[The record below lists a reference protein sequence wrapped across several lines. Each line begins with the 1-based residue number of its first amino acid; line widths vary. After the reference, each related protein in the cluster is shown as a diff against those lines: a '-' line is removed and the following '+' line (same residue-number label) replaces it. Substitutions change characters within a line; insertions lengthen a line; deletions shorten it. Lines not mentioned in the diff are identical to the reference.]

1 MGNSMIEVCNLIKTY
16 KSFKLDNASFDLAS
30 GRITGLIGANGA
42 GKSTILRIL
51 IGLVKSESGEISIDG
66 NKVSNLGEK
75 LRVGFVSQEL
85 NIYSDQKMSLL
96 SAFVKDIYKKQ
107 WDDELFRHYMRDVF
121 ALNEDL
127 KIKELSTGM
136 RVKFFL
142 AMELA
147 KKPECLLLDEV
158 TSGLDPMIRDEV
170 LDILLEIARR
180 DNIPVLMS
188 SHITEDLEKIADTI
202 IYIDSGRILLE
213 DTVDNIKNDY
223 FKVTGEELGNLSED
237 IRNIVLSKGIKT
249 HQYYV
254 YDASGLESNERAG
267 SPAMLS
273 DVLSFLRKG

>member
-1 MGNSMIEVCNLIKTY
+1 MIEVCNLNKTY
-16 KSFKLDNASFDLAS
+16 KSFKLGNASFDLES
-30 GRITGLIGANGA
+30 GKITGLIGVNGA

-66 NKVSNLGEK
+66 NKVLNLGEK

-85 NIYSDQKMSLL
+85 NIYSDQKMSAL
-96 SAFVKDIYKKQ
+96 SAFVKDIYRKQ
-107 WDDELFRHYMRDVF
+107 WNDDLFRHYMNDVF
-121 ALNEDL
+121 ALKDDL

-170 LDILLEIARR
+170 LDILQGIAQE

-188 SHITEDLEKIADTI
+188 SHITEDLEKIADKI

-213 DTVDNIKNDY
+213 DTVENIKKNY
-223 FKVTGEELGNLSED
+223 YRINEEELSKLGEETRALILD
-237 IRNIVLSKGIKT
+237 KGIKQ

-254 YDASGLESNERAG
+254 YDASGIENVEKAG
-267 SPAMLS
+267 SPALLS
-273 DVLSFLRKG
+273 DVLSFLRRG

>member
-1 MGNSMIEVCNLIKTY
+1 MIEVRNLNKTY
-16 KSFKLDNASFDLAS
+16 KSFKLGNASFDLES
-30 GRITGLIGANGA
+30 GKITGLIGVNGA

-66 NKVSNLGEK
+66 NKVSDLGEK

-85 NIYSDQKMSLL
+85 NIYSDQKMSAL
-96 SAFVKDIYKKQ
+96 SAFVKDIYRKQ
-107 WDDELFRHYMRDVF
+107 WNDDLFRHYMNDVF
-121 ALNEDL
+121 ALKDDL

-136 RVKFFL
+136 RVKSFL

-170 LDILLEIARR
+170 LDILQGIAQD

-188 SHITEDLEKIADTI
+188 SHITEDLEKIADKI

-213 DTVDNIKNDY
+213 DSVENIKKNY
-223 FKVTGEELGNLSED
+223 YRINEEELNKLGEETRALILD
-237 IRNIVLSKGIKT
+237 KGIKQ

-254 YDASGLESNERAG
+254 YDASGIENVEKAG
-267 SPAMLS
+267 SPALLS
-273 DVLSFLRKG
+273 DVLSFLRRG

>member
-1 MGNSMIEVCNLIKTY
+1 MIEVRNLNKTY
-16 KSFKLDNASFDLAS
+16 KSFKLGDASFDLES
-30 GRITGLIGANGA
+30 GKITGLIGVNGA

-66 NKVSNLGEK
+66 NKVSDLGEK

-85 NIYSDQKMSLL
+85 NIYSDQKMSAL
-96 SAFVKDIYKKQ
+96 SAFVKDIYRKQ
-107 WDDELFRHYMRDVF
+107 WNDGLFRHYMNDVF
-121 ALNEDL
+121 ALKDDL

-170 LDILLEIARR
+170 LDILQGIAQE

-188 SHITEDLEKIADTI
+188 SHITEDLEKIADKI

-213 DTVDNIKNDY
+213 DTVENIKKNY
-223 FKVTGEELGNLSED
+223 YRINEEALSKLGEETRALILD
-237 IRNIVLSKGIKT
+237 KGIKQ

-254 YDASGLESNERAG
+254 YDASEIENVEKAG
-267 SPAMLS
+267 TPALLS
-273 DVLSFLRKG
+273 DVLSFLRRG

>member
-1 MGNSMIEVCNLIKTY
+1 MIEVRNLNKTY
-16 KSFKLDNASFDLAS
+16 KSFKLGNASFDLES
-30 GRITGLIGANGA
+30 GKITGLIGVNGA

-66 NKVSNLGEK
+66 NKVSDLGEK

-85 NIYSDQKMSLL
+85 NIYSDQKMSAL
-96 SAFVKDIYKKQ
+96 SAFVKDIYRKQ
-107 WDDELFRHYMRDVF
+107 WNDDLFRHYMNDVF
-121 ALNEDL
+121 ALKDDL

-170 LDILLEIARR
+170 LDILQGIAQE
-180 DNIPVLMS
+180 DNIPVFMS
-188 SHITEDLEKIADTI
+188 SHITEDLEKIADKI

-213 DTVDNIKNDY
+213 DTVENIKKNY
-223 FKVTGEELGNLSED
+223 YRINEEELSKLDEETRALILD
-237 IRNIVLSKGIKT
+237 KGIKQ

-254 YDASGLESNERAG
+254 YDASGIENVEKAG
-267 SPAMLS
+267 SPALLS
-273 DVLSFLRKG
+273 DVLSFLRRG

>member
-1 MGNSMIEVCNLIKTY
+1 MIEVRNLNKTY
-16 KSFKLDNASFDLAS
+16 KSFKLGNASFDLES
-30 GRITGLIGANGA
+30 GKITGLIGVNGA

-66 NKVSNLGEK
+66 NKVLNLGEK

-85 NIYSDQKMSLL
+85 NIYSDQKMSAL
-96 SAFVKDIYKKQ
+96 SAFVKDIYRKQ
-107 WDDELFRHYMRDVF
+107 WNDDLFRHYMNDVF
-121 ALNEDL
+121 ALKDDL

-170 LDILLEIARR
+170 LDILQGIAQE

-188 SHITEDLEKIADTI
+188 SHITEDLEKIADKI

-213 DTVDNIKNDY
+213 DTVENIKKNY
-223 FKVTGEELGNLSED
+223 YRINEEELSKLGEETRALILD
-237 IRNIVLSKGIKT
+237 KGIKQ

-254 YDASGLESNERAG
+254 YDASGIENVEKAG
-267 SPAMLS
+267 SPALLS
-273 DVLSFLRKG
+273 DVLSFLRRG

>member
-1 MGNSMIEVCNLIKTY
+1 MIEVRNLNKTY
-16 KSFKLDNASFDLAS
+16 KSFKLGNASFDLES
-30 GRITGLIGANGA
+30 GKITGLIGVNGA

-66 NKVSNLGEK
+66 NKVSDLGEK

-85 NIYSDQKMSLL
+85 NIYSDQKMSAL
-96 SAFVKDIYKKQ
+96 SAFVKDIYRKQ
-107 WDDELFRHYMRDVF
+107 WNDDLFRHYMNDVF
-121 ALNEDL
+121 ALKDDL

-170 LDILLEIARR
+170 LDILQGIAQE

-188 SHITEDLEKIADTI
+188 SHITEDLEKIADKI

-213 DTVDNIKNDY
+213 DSVENIKKNY
-223 FKVTGEELGNLSED
+223 YRINEEELNKLGEETRALILD
-237 IRNIVLSKGIKT
+237 KGIKQ

-254 YDASGLESNERAG
+254 YDASGIENVEKAG
-267 SPAMLS
+267 SPALLS
-273 DVLSFLRKG
+273 DVLSFLRRG

>member
-1 MGNSMIEVCNLIKTY
+1 MIKVRNLNKTY
-16 KSFKLDNASFDLAS
+16 KSFKLGNASFDLES
-30 GRITGLIGANGA
+30 GKITGLIGVNGA

-66 NKVSNLGEK
+66 NKVLDVGEK

-85 NIYSDQKMSLL
+85 NIYSDQKMSAL
-96 SAFVKDIYKKQ
+96 SAFVKDIYRKQ
-107 WDDELFRHYMRDVF
+107 WNDDLFRHYMNDVF
-121 ALNEDL
+121 ALKDDL

-170 LDILLEIARR
+170 LDILQGIAQE

-188 SHITEDLEKIADTI
+188 SHITEDLEKIADKI

-213 DTVDNIKNDY
+213 DTVENIKKNY
-223 FKVTGEELGNLSED
+223 YRINEEALSKLGEETRALILD
-237 IRNIVLSKGIKT
+237 KGIKQ

-254 YDASGLESNERAG
+254 YDASGIENVEKAG
-267 SPAMLS
+267 SPALLS
-273 DVLSFLRKG
+273 DVLSFLRRG

>member
-1 MGNSMIEVCNLIKTY
+1 MIEVRNLNKTY
-16 KSFKLDNASFDLAS
+16 KSFKLGNASFDLES
-30 GRITGLIGANGA
+30 GEITGLIGVNGA

-66 NKVSNLGEK
+66 NKVSDLGEK

-85 NIYSDQKMSLL
+85 NIYSDQKMSAL
-96 SAFVKDIYKKQ
+96 SAFVKDIYRKQ
-107 WDDELFRHYMRDVF
+107 WNDDLFRHYMNDVF
-121 ALNEDL
+121 ALKDDL

-136 RVKFFL
+136 RVKSFL

-170 LDILLEIARR
+170 LDILQGIAQE

-188 SHITEDLEKIADTI
+188 SHITEDLEKIADKI

-213 DTVDNIKNDY
+213 DSVENIKKNY
-223 FKVTGEELGNLSED
+223 YRINEEELNKLGEETRALILD
-237 IRNIVLSKGIKT
+237 KGIKQ

-254 YDASGLESNERAG
+254 YDASGIENVEKAG
-267 SPAMLS
+267 SPALLS
-273 DVLSFLRKG
+273 DVLSFLRRG

>member
-1 MGNSMIEVCNLIKTY
+1 MIEVRNLNKTY
-16 KSFKLDNASFDLAS
+16 KSFKLDNASFDLEA
-30 GRITGLIGANGA
+30 GKITGLIGVNGA

-66 NKVSNLGEK
+66 NKVSDLGEK

-85 NIYSDQKMSLL
+85 NIYSDQKMSAL

-107 WDDELFRHYMRDVF
+107 WNDELFRHYMNDVF
-121 ALNEDL
+121 ALKDDL

-170 LDILLEIARR
+170 LDILQGIAQD

-188 SHITEDLEKIADTI
+188 SHITEDLEKIADKI

-213 DTVDNIKNDY
+213 DTVENIKKSYYRINEEELS
-223 FKVTGEELGNLSED
+223 KLGEETRALILD
-237 IRNIVLSKGIKT
+237 KGIKQ

-254 YDASGLESNERAG
+254 YDASGIENAEKAG
-267 SPAMLS
+267 SPALLS
-273 DVLSFLRKG
+273 DVLSFLRRG

>member
-1 MGNSMIEVCNLIKTY
+1 MIEVRNLNKTY
-16 KSFKLDNASFDLAS
+16 KSFKLGNASFDLES
-30 GRITGLIGANGA
+30 GEITGLIGVNGA

-66 NKVSNLGEK
+66 NKVLDLGEK

-85 NIYSDQKMSLL
+85 NIYSDQKMSAL
-96 SAFVKDIYKKQ
+96 SAFVKDIYRKQ
-107 WDDELFRHYMRDVF
+107 WNDDLFRHYMNDVF
-121 ALNEDL
+121 ALKDDL

-170 LDILLEIARR
+170 LDILQGIAQD

-188 SHITEDLEKIADTI
+188 SHITEDLEKIADKI

-213 DTVDNIKNDY
+213 DSVENIKKNY
-223 FKVTGEELGNLSED
+223 YRINEEELSKLGEETRALILD
-237 IRNIVLSKGIKT
+237 KGIKQ

-254 YDASGLESNERAG
+254 YDASGIENVEKAG
-267 SPAMLS
+267 SPALLS
-273 DVLSFLRKG
+273 DVLSFLRRG

>member
-1 MGNSMIEVCNLIKTY
+1 MIEVRNLNKTY
-16 KSFKLDNASFDLAS
+16 KSFKLDNASFDLEA
-30 GRITGLIGANGA
+30 GKITGLIGVNGA

-66 NKVSNLGEK
+66 NKVSDLGEK

-85 NIYSDQKMSLL
+85 NIYSDQKMSAL

-107 WDDELFRHYMRDVF
+107 WNDELFRHYMNDVF
-121 ALNEDL
+121 ALKDDL

-170 LDILLEIARR
+170 LDILQGIAQE

-188 SHITEDLEKIADTI
+188 SHITEDLEKIADKI

-213 DTVDNIKNDY
+213 DTVENIKKSYYRINEEELS
-223 FKVTGEELGNLSED
+223 KLGEETRALILD
-237 IRNIVLSKGIKT
+237 KGIKQ

-254 YDASGLESNERAG
+254 YDASGIENAEKAG
-267 SPAMLS
+267 SPALLS
-273 DVLSFLRKG
+273 DVLSFLRRG

>member
-1 MGNSMIEVCNLIKTY
+1 MIEVRNLNKTY
-16 KSFKLDNASFDLAS
+16 KSFKLGNASFDLES
-30 GRITGLIGANGA
+30 GKITGLIGVNGA

-66 NKVSNLGEK
+66 NKVLDLGEK

-85 NIYSDQKMSLL
+85 NIYSDQKMSAL
-96 SAFVKDIYKKQ
+96 SAFVKDIYRKQ
-107 WDDELFRHYMRDVF
+107 WNDDLFRHYMNDVF
-121 ALNEDL
+121 ALKDDL

-170 LDILLEIARR
+170 LDILQGIAQE

-188 SHITEDLEKIADTI
+188 SHITEDLEKIADKI

-213 DTVDNIKNDY
+213 DTVENIKKNY
-223 FKVTGEELGNLSED
+223 YRINEEELSKLGEETRALILD
-237 IRNIVLSKGIKT
+237 KGIKQ

-254 YDASGLESNERAG
+254 YDASEIENVEKAG
-267 SPAMLS
+267 SPALLS
-273 DVLSFLRKG
+273 DVLSFLRRGK

>member
-1 MGNSMIEVCNLIKTY
+1 MIEVRNLNKTY
-16 KSFKLDNASFDLAS
+16 KSFKLGNASFDLES
-30 GRITGLIGANGA
+30 GKITGLIGVNGA

-66 NKVSNLGEK
+66 NKVSDLGEK

-85 NIYSDQKMSLL
+85 NIYSDQKMSAL
-96 SAFVKDIYKKQ
+96 SAFVKDIYRKQ
-107 WDDELFRHYMRDVF
+107 WNDDLFRLYMNDVF
-121 ALNEDL
+121 ALKDDL

-170 LDILLEIARR
+170 LDILQGIAQD

-188 SHITEDLEKIADTI
+188 SHITEDLEKIADKI

-213 DTVDNIKNDY
+213 DTVENIKKNY
-223 FKVTGEELGNLSED
+223 YRINEEELSKLGEETRALILD
-237 IRNIVLSKGIKT
+237 KGIKQ

-254 YDASGLESNERAG
+254 YDASGIENVEKAG
-267 SPAMLS
+267 SPALLS
-273 DVLSFLRKG
+273 DVLSFLRRG

>member
-1 MGNSMIEVCNLIKTY
+1 MIEVRNLNKTY
-16 KSFKLDNASFDLAS
+16 KSFKLGNASFDLES
-30 GRITGLIGANGA
+30 GKITGLIGVNGA

-66 NKVSNLGEK
+66 NKVLDLGEK

-85 NIYSDQKMSLL
+85 NIYSDQKMSTL
-96 SAFVKDIYKKQ
+96 SSFVKDIYRKQ
-107 WDDELFRHYMRDVF
+107 WNDDLFRHYMNDVF
-121 ALNEDL
+121 ALKDDL

-136 RVKFFL
+136 SVKFFL

-170 LDILLEIARR
+170 LDILQGIAQD

-188 SHITEDLEKIADTI
+188 SHITEDLEKIADKI

-213 DTVDNIKNDY
+213 DTVENIKKNY
-223 FKVTGEELGNLSED
+223 YRINEEELSKLGEETRALILD
-237 IRNIVLSKGIKT
+237 KGIKQ

-254 YDASGLESNERAG
+254 YDTSGIENVEKAG
-267 SPAMLS
+267 SPALLS
-273 DVLSFLRKG
+273 DVLSFLRRG

>member
-1 MGNSMIEVCNLIKTY
+1 MIEVRNLNKTY
-16 KSFKLDNASFDLAS
+16 KSFKLGNASFDLES
-30 GRITGLIGANGA
+30 GEITGLIGVNGA

-66 NKVSNLGEK
+66 NKVSDLGEK

-85 NIYSDQKMSLL
+85 NIYSDQKMSAL
-96 SAFVKDIYKKQ
+96 SAFVKDIYRKQ
-107 WDDELFRHYMRDVF
+107 WNDDLFRHYMNDVF
-121 ALNEDL
+121 ALKDDL

-170 LDILLEIARR
+170 LDILQGIAQD

-188 SHITEDLEKIADTI
+188 SHITEDLEKIADKI

-213 DTVDNIKNDY
+213 DTVENIKKNY
-223 FKVTGEELGNLSED
+223 YRINEEELSKLGEETRALILD
-237 IRNIVLSKGIKT
+237 KGIKQ

-254 YDASGLESNERAG
+254 YDASGIENVEKAG
-267 SPAMLS
+267 SPALLS
-273 DVLSFLRKG
+273 DVLSFLRRG

>member
-1 MGNSMIEVCNLIKTY
+1 MIEVRNLNKTY
-16 KSFKLDNASFDLAS
+16 KSFKLGNASFDLES
-30 GRITGLIGANGA
+30 GKITGLIGVNGA

-66 NKVSNLGEK
+66 NKVSELGEK

-85 NIYSDQKMSLL
+85 NIYSDQKMSAL
-96 SAFVKDIYKKQ
+96 SAFVKDIYRKQ
-107 WDDELFRHYMRDVF
+107 WNDDLFRHYMNDVF
-121 ALNEDL
+121 ALKDDL

-170 LDILLEIARR
+170 LDILQGIAQE

-188 SHITEDLEKIADTI
+188 SHITEDLEKIADKI

-213 DTVDNIKNDY
+213 DTVENIKKNY
-223 FKVTGEELGNLSED
+223 YRINEEELSKLGEETRALILD
-237 IRNIVLSKGIKT
+237 KGIKQ

-254 YDASGLESNERAG
+254 YDASGIENVEKAG
-267 SPAMLS
+267 SPALLS
-273 DVLSFLRKG
+273 DVLSFLRRG

>member
-1 MGNSMIEVCNLIKTY
+1 MIEVRNLNKTY
-16 KSFKLDNASFDLAS
+16 KSFKLGNASFDLES
-30 GRITGLIGANGA
+30 GKITGLIGVNGA

-66 NKVSNLGEK
+66 NKVSDLGEK

-85 NIYSDQKMSLL
+85 NIYSDQKMSAL
-96 SAFVKDIYKKQ
+96 SAFVKDIYRKQ
-107 WDDELFRHYMRDVF
+107 WNDDLFRHYMNDVF
-121 ALNEDL
+121 ALKDDL

-170 LDILLEIARR
+170 LDILQGIAQE

-188 SHITEDLEKIADTI
+188 SHITEDLEKIADKI

-213 DTVDNIKNDY
+213 DTVENIKKNY
-223 FKVTGEELGNLSED
+223 YRINEEELNKLGEETRALILD
-237 IRNIVLSKGIKT
+237 KGIKQ

-254 YDASGLESNERAG
+254 YDASGIENVEKAG
-267 SPAMLS
+267 SPALLS
-273 DVLSFLRKG
+273 DVLSFLRRG

>member
-1 MGNSMIEVCNLIKTY
+1 MIEVRNLNKTY
-16 KSFKLDNASFDLAS
+16 KSFKLGNASFDLES
-30 GRITGLIGANGA
+30 GEITGLIGVNGA

-66 NKVSNLGEK
+66 NKVSDLGEK

-85 NIYSDQKMSLL
+85 NIYSDQKMSAL
-96 SAFVKDIYKKQ
+96 SAFVKDIYRKQ
-107 WDDELFRHYMRDVF
+107 WNDDLFRLYMNDVF
-121 ALNEDL
+121 ALKDDL

-170 LDILLEIARR
+170 LDILQGIAQD

-188 SHITEDLEKIADTI
+188 SHITEDLEKIADKI

-213 DTVDNIKNDY
+213 DTVENIKKNY
-223 FKVTGEELGNLSED
+223 YRINEEELSKLGEETRALILD
-237 IRNIVLSKGIKT
+237 KGIKQ

-254 YDASGLESNERAG
+254 YDASGIENVEKAG
-267 SPAMLS
+267 SPALLS
-273 DVLSFLRKG
+273 DVLSFLRRG

>member
-1 MGNSMIEVCNLIKTY
+1 MIEVRNLNKTY
-16 KSFKLDNASFDLAS
+16 KSFKLGNASFDLES
-30 GRITGLIGANGA
+30 GKITGLIGVNGA

-66 NKVSNLGEK
+66 NKVLDLGEK

-85 NIYSDQKMSLL
+85 NIYSDQKMSAL
-96 SAFVKDIYKKQ
+96 SAFVKDIYRKQ
-107 WDDELFRHYMRDVF
+107 WNDDLFRHYMNDVF
-121 ALNEDL
+121 ALKDDL

-170 LDILLEIARR
+170 LDILQGIAQD

-188 SHITEDLEKIADTI
+188 SHITEDLEKIADKI

-213 DTVDNIKNDY
+213 DTVENIKKNY
-223 FKVTGEELGNLSED
+223 YRINEEELSKLGEETRALILD
-237 IRNIVLSKGIKT
+237 KGIKQ

-254 YDASGLESNERAG
+254 YDASGIENVEKAG
-267 SPAMLS
+267 SPALLS
-273 DVLSFLRKG
+273 DVLSFLRRGK

>member
-1 MGNSMIEVCNLIKTY
+1 MIEVRNLNKTY
-16 KSFKLDNASFDLAS
+16 KSFKLGNASFDLES
-30 GRITGLIGANGA
+30 GEITGLIGVNGA

-66 NKVSNLGEK
+66 NKVSDLGEK

-85 NIYSDQKMSLL
+85 NIYSDQKMSAL
-96 SAFVKDIYKKQ
+96 SAFVKDIYRKQ
-107 WDDELFRHYMRDVF
+107 WNDDLFRHYMNDVF
-121 ALNEDL
+121 ALKDDL

-170 LDILLEIARR
+170 LDILQGIAQD

-188 SHITEDLEKIADTI
+188 SHITEDLEKIADKI

-213 DTVDNIKNDY
+213 DLVENIKKNY
-223 FKVTGEELGNLSED
+223 YRINEEELSKLGEETRALILD
-237 IRNIVLSKGIKT
+237 KGIKQ

-254 YDASGLESNERAG
+254 YDASEIENVEKAG
-267 SPAMLS
+267 SPALLS
-273 DVLSFLRKG
+273 DVLSFLRRG

>member
-1 MGNSMIEVCNLIKTY
+1 MIEVRNLNKTY
-16 KSFKLDNASFDLAS
+16 KSFKLGNASFDLES
-30 GRITGLIGANGA
+30 GKITGLIGVNGA

-66 NKVSNLGEK
+66 NKVLDLGEK

-85 NIYSDQKMSLL
+85 NIYSDQKMSAL
-96 SAFVKDIYKKQ
+96 SAFVKDIYRKQ
-107 WDDELFRHYMRDVF
+107 WNDDLFRHYMNDVF
-121 ALNEDL
+121 ALKDDL

-170 LDILLEIARR
+170 LDILQGIAQE

-188 SHITEDLEKIADTI
+188 SHITEDLEKIADKI

-213 DTVDNIKNDY
+213 DTVENIKKNY
-223 FKVTGEELGNLSED
+223 YRINEEELSKLGEETRALILD
-237 IRNIVLSKGIKT
+237 KGIKQ
-249 HQYYV
+249 HQYYI
-254 YDASGLESNERAG
+254 YDASGIENVEKAG
-267 SPAMLS
+267 SPALLS
-273 DVLSFLRKG
+273 DVLSFLKAAERVY

>member
-1 MGNSMIEVCNLIKTY
+1 MIEVRNLNKTY
-16 KSFKLDNASFDLAS
+16 KSFKLGNASFDLES
-30 GRITGLIGANGA
+30 GKITGLIGVNGA

-66 NKVSNLGEK
+66 NKVLDLGEK

-85 NIYSDQKMSLL
+85 NIYSDQKMSAL
-96 SAFVKDIYKKQ
+96 SAFVKDIYRKQ
-107 WDDELFRHYMRDVF
+107 WNDDLFRHYMNDVF
-121 ALNEDL
+121 ALKDDL

-170 LDILLEIARR
+170 LDILQGIAQE

-188 SHITEDLEKIADTI
+188 SHITEDLEKIADKI

-213 DTVDNIKNDY
+213 DTVENIKKNY
-223 FKVTGEELGNLSED
+223 YRINEEELSKLGEETRALILD
-237 IRNIVLSKGIKT
+237 KGIKQ

-254 YDASGLESNERAG
+254 YDASGIEKVEKAG
-267 SPAMLS
+267 SPALLS
-273 DVLSFLRKG
+273 DVLSFLRRG

>member
-1 MGNSMIEVCNLIKTY
+1 MIEVRNLNKTY
-16 KSFKLDNASFDLAS
+16 KSFKLGNASFDLES
-30 GRITGLIGANGA
+30 GKITGLIGVNGA

-66 NKVSNLGEK
+66 NKVSDLGEK

-85 NIYSDQKMSLL
+85 NIYSDQKMSAL
-96 SAFVKDIYKKQ
+96 SAFVKDIYRKQ
-107 WDDELFRHYMRDVF
+107 WNDDLFRHYMNDVF
-121 ALNEDL
+121 ALKDDL

-170 LDILLEIARR
+170 LDILQGIAQE
-180 DNIPVLMS
+180 DNIPVFMS
-188 SHITEDLEKIADTI
+188 SHITEDLEKIADKI

-213 DTVDNIKNDY
+213 DTVENIKKNY
-223 FKVTGEELGNLSED
+223 YRINEEELSKLGEET
-237 IRNIVLSKGIKT
+237 RVLILDKGIKQ

-254 YDASGLESNERAG
+254 YDASGIENVEKAG
-267 SPAMLS
+267 SPALLS
-273 DVLSFLRKG
+273 DVLSFLRRG

>member
-1 MGNSMIEVCNLIKTY
+1 MIEVRNLNKTY
-16 KSFKLDNASFDLAS
+16 KSFKLGNASFDLES
-30 GRITGLIGANGA
+30 GKITGLIGVNGA

-51 IGLVKSESGEISIDG
+51 IGLVKSELGEISIDG
-66 NKVSNLGEK
+66 NKVSDLGEK

-85 NIYSDQKMSLL
+85 NIYSDQKMSAL
-96 SAFVKDIYKKQ
+96 SAFVKDIYRKQ
-107 WDDELFRHYMRDVF
+107 WNDDLFRHYMNDVF
-121 ALNEDL
+121 ALKDDL

-170 LDILLEIARR
+170 LDILQGIAQE

-188 SHITEDLEKIADTI
+188 SHITEDLEKIADKI

-213 DTVDNIKNDY
+213 DSVENIKKNY
-223 FKVTGEELGNLSED
+223 YRINEEELSKLGEETRALILD
-237 IRNIVLSKGIKT
+237 KGIKQ

-254 YDASGLESNERAG
+254 YDASGIENVEKAG
-267 SPAMLS
+267 SPALLS
-273 DVLSFLRKG
+273 DVLSFLRRG

>member
-1 MGNSMIEVCNLIKTY
+1 MIEVRNLNKTY
-16 KSFKLDNASFDLAS
+16 KSFKLGNASFDLES
-30 GRITGLIGANGA
+30 GKITGLIGVNGA

-66 NKVSNLGEK
+66 NKVSDLGEK

-85 NIYSDQKMSLL
+85 NIYSDQKMSAL
-96 SAFVKDIYKKQ
+96 SAFVKDIYRKQ
-107 WDDELFRHYMRDVF
+107 WNDDLFRHYMNDVF
-121 ALNEDL
+121 ALKDDL

-170 LDILLEIARR
+170 LDILQGIAQE
-180 DNIPVLMS
+180 DSIPVLMS
-188 SHITEDLEKIADTI
+188 SHITEDLEKIADKI

-213 DTVDNIKNDY
+213 DTVENIKKNY
-223 FKVTGEELGNLSED
+223 YRINEEELSKLGEETRALILD
-237 IRNIVLSKGIKT
+237 KGIKQ

-254 YDASGLESNERAG
+254 YDASGIENVEKAG
-267 SPAMLS
+267 SPALLS
-273 DVLSFLRKG
+273 DVLSFLRRG

>member
-1 MGNSMIEVCNLIKTY
+1 MIEVRNLNKTY
-16 KSFKLDNASFDLAS
+16 KSFKLGNASFDLES
-30 GRITGLIGANGA
+30 GKITGLIGVNGA

-66 NKVSNLGEK
+66 NKVSDLGEK

-85 NIYSDQKMSLL
+85 NIYSDQKMSAL
-96 SAFVKDIYKKQ
+96 SAFVKDIYRKQ
-107 WDDELFRHYMRDVF
+107 WNDDLFRHYMNDVF
-121 ALNEDL
+121 ALKDDL

-170 LDILLEIARR
+170 LDILQGIAQE

-188 SHITEDLEKIADTI
+188 SHITEDLEKIADKI

-213 DTVDNIKNDY
+213 DSVENIKKNY
-223 FKVTGEELGNLSED
+223 YRINEEELSKLGEETRALILD
-237 IRNIVLSKGIKT
+237 KGIKQ

-254 YDASGLESNERAG
+254 YDASGIENVEKAG
-267 SPAMLS
+267 SPALLS
-273 DVLSFLRKG
+273 DVLSFLRRG

>member
-1 MGNSMIEVCNLIKTY
+1 MIEIRNLNKSY
-16 KSFKLDNASFDLAS
+16 KSFKLNDASFDLAPDK
-30 GRITGLIGANGA
+30 ITGLIGANGA
-42 GKSTILRIL
+42 GKTTILKIL
-51 IGLVKSESGEISIDG
+51 IGLVKRESGEISIDG
-66 NKVSNLGEK
+66 NKVSDLGAK

-85 NIYSDQKMSLL
+85 NIYSDQKMSAL
-96 SAFVKDIYKKQ
+96 SAFVKDIYRKQ

-121 ALNEDL
+121 RLNDDL

-142 AMELA
+142 ALELA

-170 LDILLEIARR
+170 LDILQQIAQA

-202 IYIDSGRILLE
+202 VYIDSGRILLE
-213 DTVDNIKNDY
+213 DSVENIKKSYYRINE
-223 FKVTGEELGNLSED
+223 EELSSLDEETRTMILN
-237 IRNIVLSKGIKT
+237 NGIKQ

-254 YDASGLESNERAG
+254 YDASGIESDIRAG
-267 SPAMLS
+267 DPALLS
-273 DVLSFLRKG
+273 DVLSFLRKAKK

>member
-1 MGNSMIEVCNLIKTY
+1 MIEVRNLNKTY
-16 KSFKLDNASFDLAS
+16 KSFKLGNASFDLES
-30 GRITGLIGANGA
+30 GEITGLIGVNGA

-66 NKVSNLGEK
+66 NKVLDLGEK

-85 NIYSDQKMSLL
+85 NIYSDQKMSAL
-96 SAFVKDIYKKQ
+96 SAFVKDIYRKQ
-107 WDDELFRHYMRDVF
+107 WNDGLFRHYMNDVF
-121 ALNEDL
+121 ALKDDL

-170 LDILLEIARR
+170 LDILQGIAQE

-188 SHITEDLEKIADTI
+188 SHITEDLEKIADKI

-213 DTVDNIKNDY
+213 DSVENIKKNY
-223 FKVTGEELGNLSED
+223 YRINEEELSKLGEETRALILD
-237 IRNIVLSKGIKT
+237 KGIKQ

-254 YDASGLESNERAG
+254 YDASGIENVEKAG
-267 SPAMLS
+267 SPALLS
-273 DVLSFLRKG
+273 DVLSFLRRG

>member
-1 MGNSMIEVCNLIKTY
+1 MIEVRNLNKTY
-16 KSFKLDNASFDLAS
+16 KSFKLGNASFDLES
-30 GRITGLIGANGA
+30 GKITGLIGVNGA

-66 NKVSNLGEK
+66 NKVSDLGEK

-85 NIYSDQKMSLL
+85 NIYSDQKMSAL
-96 SAFVKDIYKKQ
+96 SAFVKDIYRKQ
-107 WDDELFRHYMRDVF
+107 WNDDLFRHYMNDVF
-121 ALNEDL
+121 ALKDDL

-170 LDILLEIARR
+170 LDILQGIAQD

-188 SHITEDLEKIADTI
+188 SHITEDLEKIADKI

-213 DTVDNIKNDY
+213 DTVENIKKNY
-223 FKVTGEELGNLSED
+223 YRINEEELSKLGEETRALILD
-237 IRNIVLSKGIKT
+237 KGIKQ

-254 YDASGLESNERAG
+254 YDASGIENVEKAG
-267 SPAMLS
+267 SPALLS
-273 DVLSFLRKG
+273 DVLSFLRRG

>member
-1 MGNSMIEVCNLIKTY
+1 MIEVRNLNKTY
-16 KSFKLDNASFDLAS
+16 KSFKLGNASFDLES
-30 GRITGLIGANGA
+30 GKITGLIGVNGA

-66 NKVSNLGEK
+66 NKVLDLGEK

-85 NIYSDQKMSLL
+85 NIYSDQKMSAL
-96 SAFVKDIYKKQ
+96 SAFVKDIYRKQ
-107 WDDELFRHYMRDVF
+107 WNDDLFRHYMNDVF
-121 ALNEDL
+121 ALKDDL

-170 LDILLEIARR
+170 LDILQGIAQE

-188 SHITEDLEKIADTI
+188 SHITEDLEKIADKI

-213 DTVDNIKNDY
+213 DTVENIKKNY
-223 FKVTGEELGNLSED
+223 CRINEEELSKLGEETRALILD
-237 IRNIVLSKGIKT
+237 KGIKQ

-254 YDASGLESNERAG
+254 YDASGIENVEKAG
-267 SPAMLS
+267 SPALLS
-273 DVLSFLRKG
+273 DVLSFLRRG